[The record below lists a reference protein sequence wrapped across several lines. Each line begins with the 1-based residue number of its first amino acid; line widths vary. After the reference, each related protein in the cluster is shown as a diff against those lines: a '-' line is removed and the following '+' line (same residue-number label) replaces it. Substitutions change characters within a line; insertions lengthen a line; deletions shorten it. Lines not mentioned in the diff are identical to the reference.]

1 MTECEFCGE
10 EFDSDREL
18 HIHWGE
24 EHEDELNSHQEE
36 KVKKAKRE
44 EEDEK
49 KAKKSRRRNLMFKGL
64 TAVSLLI
71 FVGLVL
77 PQVLSM
83 FKSSPFQLE
92 DQPMMGSENASV
104 TVVEFGDY
112 RCPYCQRFDQRVHP
126 KLKENYIDTG
136 KVKFY
141 FINFPILGEGSNL
154 AARASEYVYRN
165 DPENFWA
172 FHHALYDNQGSE
184 RRKWVTP
191 ELLGT
196 IANRTT
202 DINASE
208 LKEGLDNE
216 KIKEAVQQDKRIAK
230 SNGLRGT
237 PTVYVNGEQVEAS
250 YQSIKSAIENKL
262 KDGQ

>member
-1 MTECEFCGE
+1 MNDCEFCDE
-10 EFDSDREL
+10 EFSSERKL
-18 HIHWGE
+18 YLHWGE
-24 EHEDELNSHQEE
+24 KHTDELNSHQEE

-44 EEDEK
+44 QENEK
-49 KAKKSRRRNLMFKGL
+49 EAKSSKRRNLMFKGL

-92 DQPMMGSENASV
+92 QQPMLGSENATV

-112 RCPYCQRFDQRVHP
+112 RCPYCQRFDQQVYP
-126 KLKENYIDTG
+126 QIKQEYIDSG
-136 KVKFY
+136 EVKFY
-141 FINFPILGEGSNL
+141 FINYPILGEGSQS
-154 AARASEYVYRN
+154 AARAGEYVYRN

-184 RRKWVTP
+184 SRRWVTP
-191 ELLGT
+191 ELL
-196 IANRTT
+196 AKVAERTT

-216 KIKEAVQQDKRIAK
+216 KIKEAVQQDKKIAK
-230 SNGLRGT
+230 SNGLQGT
-237 PTVYVNGEQVEAS
+237 PTVYVNGEQVETS
-250 YQSIKSAIENKL
+250 YQSIKSAIEKNL
-262 KDGQ
+262 NNGN